1 MKKQPGEAKPPERK
15 KVLVAAAH
23 ALLFACLVAF
33 AFGCNETRVPTMTDY
48 GAGNMDPVEAEAFG
62 IIRDG
67 LADEYPLIRVKA
79 IEVVV
84 TTHQVNLMRTVQGLL
99 EDESMPV
106 RFAAAVAIG
115 DLQYSIAKT
124 SIVRVLNRASKDG
137 DANVVIAASY
147 AMGRLGDTEYFEI
160 IRNRFNSDDQ
170 TVRANAALLLG
181 KIGDPSAIVLLKRAQ
196 LSSDSSDKVR
206 LQALEARA
214 QLGDEQVRMK
224 LWAIVYSS
232 FADVKIMGVRAIGA
246 LGTRE
251 ARDIL
256 VTRLDDEI
264 LEVRLAVAAELGK
277 LGDNTGEPEVL
288 DVFAKKLTKGLDER
302 ALVRTNVL
310 TALAIGQICTPA
322 LTKHLP
328 KFMKNQSK
336 SVRLAAAT
344 AVFLCETR

>member
-1 MKKQPGEAKPPERK
+1 MKNQPGKAKSPDRK
-15 KVLVAAAH
+15 RLLAAAAH
-23 ALLFACLVAF
+23 ALFLACLGAF
-33 AFGCNETRVPTMTDY
+33 ALGCNETPVPTMTSY
-48 GAGNMDPVEAEAFG
+48 GIGGMSPTQTEAFG

-67 LADEYPLIRVKA
+67 LADPYPQIRVKA

-84 TTHQVNLMRTVQGLL
+84 TTHQVQLMRTVQHLL

-115 DLQYSIAKT
+115 DLQYSIART
-124 SIVRVLNRASKDG
+124 SISRALRDR

-147 AMGRLGDTEYFEI
+147 AMGRLGDTEFFEI
-160 IRNRFNSDDQ
+160 LRKMLNSDDQ

-181 KIGDPSAIVLLKRAQ
+181 KTGDPSAIDLLKRAQ
-196 LSSDSSDKVR
+196 QSNDSSDKVR
-206 LQALEARA
+206 LQTLEARA
-214 QLGDEQVRMK
+214 QLGDEQVLSK
-224 LWAIVYSS
+224 LWAIVYSGY
-232 FADVKIMGVRAIGA
+232 ADDKIMGVRAMGA
-246 LGTRE
+246 LGTRK
-251 ARDIL
+251 AREIL
-256 VTRLDDEI
+256 ATKLDDEI
-264 LEVRLAVAAELGK
+264 LEVRLAVAEQLGK
-277 LGDNTGEPEVL
+277 LGDTSGEPEVL
-288 DVFAKKLTKGLDER
+288 DVFKKKLTKGLDER

-336 SVRLAAAT
+336 SVRLAAAK

>member
-1 MKKQPGEAKPPERK
+1 MKNQPGETKPPERK
-15 KVLVAAAH
+15 RSLAAA
-23 ALLFACLVAF
+23 ARTLLFACLVAF
-33 AFGCNETRVPTMTDY
+33 ALGCNETRVPSMTNY
-48 GAGNMDPVEAEAFG
+48 GIGNMGPVQAEAFG
-62 IIRDG
+62 IIRGG
-67 LADEYPLIRVKA
+67 LADEYPLIRVNA
-79 IEVVV
+79 IEAVV
-84 TTHQVNLMRTVQGLL
+84 TTHQVNLMRTVQHLL

-124 SIVRVLNRASKDG
+124 SIVRALRDA

-147 AMGRLGDTEYFEI
+147 AMGRLGDTEFFEV
-160 IRNRFNSDDQ
+160 IRKTLMTSDDQ

-181 KIGDPSAIVLLKRAQ
+181 KTGDPNAIALLKRAQ
-196 LSSDSSDKVR
+196 LRDDSSDKVR
-206 LQALEARA
+206 LQTLEARA
-214 QLGDEQVRMK
+214 RLGDEQALPK
-224 LWAIVYSS
+224 LWAIVYSTY
-232 FADVKIMGVRAIGA
+232 ADIKIMGVRAIGA

-251 ARDIL
+251 AREIL

-288 DVFAKKLTKGLDER
+288 DVFAKKLTKGLEER
-302 ALVRTNVL
+302 ALVRIKVL
-310 TALAIGQICTPA
+310 TALAIGQICTPD

>member
-1 MKKQPGEAKPPERK
+1 MKNQPCETKPPERK
-15 KVLVAAAH
+15 RPLAGAAH
-23 ALLFACLVAF
+23 ALLLACLVAF
-33 AFGCNETRVPTMTDY
+33 ALGCNEMRVPTMTDY
-48 GAGNMDPVEAEAFG
+48 GVGNMGPVQAEAFG

-67 LADEYPLIRVKA
+67 LADEYPLIRANA
-79 IEVVV
+79 IEAVV
-84 TTHQVNLMRTVQGLL
+84 TTHQVNLMRTVQHLL

-124 SIVRVLNRASKDG
+124 SIVRALRDA

-147 AMGRLGDTEYFEI
+147 AMGRLGDTEFFEV
-160 IRNRFNSDDQ
+160 IRKTLMSSDDQ

-181 KIGDPSAIVLLKRAQ
+181 KTGDRSAIALLKRAQ
-196 LSSDSSDKVR
+196 LRDDSSDKVR
-206 LQALEARA
+206 LQTLEARA
-214 QLGDEQVRMK
+214 RLGDEQTLAK

-232 FADVKIMGVRAIGA
+232 YADIKIMGVRAIGA
-246 LGTRE
+246 LGTQK

-310 TALAIGQICTPA
+310 TALAIGQICTPD

-336 SVRLAAAT
+336 SVRLATAT